1 MSSFCRV
8 IAGVSGSPR
17 NLQALRYAA
26 VLARGQD
33 AMLIPVLAW
42 VPPGGE
48 GADRQYPSSYLR
60 RIWVEDAWRQ
70 LHDAL
75 DAALGGLPDDVA
87 TEPMVVRGPFGP
99 VLVGEASHPGD
110 LLVIGTGRHGTVG
123 RLLSGKVSRYC
134 LAHAG
139 CPVLAVPPTALELQA
154 GHGLHRW
161 TFRHS
166 GLTLSELLP
175 TGDDDHVHK
184 SSDRR

>member
-8 IAGVSGSPR
+8 ITGVSGSPR

-33 AMLIPVLAW
+33 ATLVPVLAW
-42 VPPGGE
+42 VPPGGDV
-48 GADRQYPSSYLR
+48 ADRRHPSGYLR
-60 RIWVEDAWRQ
+60 RIWVEDAWRC

-75 DAALGGLPDDVA
+75 DAALGGLPRDVA
-87 TEPMVVRGPFGP
+87 TEPMVVRGEFGP
-99 VLVGEASHPGD
+99 VLVREASHPGD
-110 LLVIGTGRHGTVG
+110 LLVIGTGRHGALG
-123 RLLSGKVSRYC
+123 RLFRANVSRYC

-139 CPVLAVPPTALELQA
+139 CPVLAIPPTALELEA

-166 GLTLSELLP
+166 GLTLSEL
-175 TGDDDHVHK
+175 TA
-184 SSDRR
+184 DR

>member
-26 VLARGQD
+26 ALARGQE
-33 AMLIPVLAW
+33 AALIPVLAW
-42 VPPGGE
+42 VPPGGDL
-48 GADRQYPSSYLR
+48 ADRRRPSPYLR
-60 RIWVEDAWRQ
+60 RIWEEDAWRD

-87 TEPMVVRGPFGP
+87 TEPTVVRGEFGP
-99 VLVGEASHPGD
+99 VLVREASQPGD

-123 RLLSGKVSRYC
+123 RLFSGKVSRYC
-134 LAHAG
+134 LARAG
-139 CPVLAVPPTALELQA
+139 CPVLAVPPTALELAA

-166 GLTLSELLP
+166 GLTLSEL
-175 TGDDDHVHK
+175 TAG
-184 SSDRR
+184 R